1 MEEVLGKIALGEDK
15 KSVIVTPEK
24 VLPNS
29 IYRITLTGVKDKDGK
44 VIDPITI
51 EYRTPYSPL
60 YCTLYSLKLVVDTF
74 GISDEAMLNYIRQ
87 ASKEA
92 DFIAGGKAVKDGDG
106 IPFAVEQFTRTKAT
120 YDCISRALMDRAY
133 SGGGS
138 EYTLD
143 VATYKDSLNTGAYK
157 ALLDKLAKEL
167 QKWQDAIRGYYNE
180 GRVKPRATRVGVKSS
195 QNSDVSYTTLDTI
208 IQDVTRDMPQWS

>member
-1 MEEVLGKIALGEDK
+1 MEAVEATLSLSDDK
-15 KSVIVTPEK
+15 KKISITPEK
-24 VLPNS
+24 ILANS
-29 IYRITLTGVKDKDGK
+29 FYLVTLTGLKDEEGK
-44 VIDPITI
+44 ILDPVTV

-60 YCTLYSLKLVVDTF
+60 YCSLYSLKLVVDTF
-74 GISDEAMLNYIRQ
+74 GIPDENMLSYIRQ

-92 DFIAGGKAVKDGDG
+92 EFIDEGKTIKKGQP

-120 YDCISRALMDRAY
+120 YDCLTRAFMDRAY

-143 VATYKDSLNTGAYK
+143 TATYKDSLNSTAFK
-157 ALLDKLAKEL
+157 NMLDRLAKEL

-180 GRVKPRATRVGVKSS
+180 GRVKPKATRVGIKSS
-195 QNSDVSYTTLDTI
+195 QNSDVSYTTLDSI
-208 IQDVTRDMPQWS
+208 IQDVTRNVPQWS